1 VAISPAQIVAG
12 RRILKRGVLNAP
24 RALCNAFGMEQ
35 QRGRSYKTLGVVVLL
50 ALLYGGWIYTQRTIT
65 GIPRLD
71 GAIGVLLG
79 LFICSLPAANMLD
92 LLFAARR
99 AQSSSSEW
107 VLLG

>member
-1 VAISPAQIVAG
+1 MEQPRGHNYKVLGVIVA
-12 RRILKRGVLNAP
+12 
-24 RALCNAFGMEQ
+24 
-35 QRGRSYKTLGVVVLL
+35 L
-50 ALLYGGWIYTQRTIT
+50 ACLYCGWMYTQRTIT

-99 AQSSSSEW
+99 SQSRSSEW
-107 VLLG
+107 ASLGWLGLNLLVLFVGWIVITIGATRLID